1 MQWLWSTLIQQELD
15 TLKDRFNNHV
25 VCKDKEKKLPSGV
38 SPNVAYTLYD
48 QYGGEQCLQPVDR
61 AFVKAL
67 MEAIGGEDLIH
78 FVSVEYAVRAQ
89 TVFNDLRFGALS
101 FHNIWNVFTAMMP
114 IMYPV

>member
-1 MQWLWSTLIQQELD
+1 LIQQELD

-78 FVSVEYAVRAQ
+78 FVSVEYAA
-89 TVFNDLRFGALS
+89 
-101 FHNIWNVFTAMMP
+101 
-114 IMYPV
+114 